1 MDLSRRRFL
10 KVAGVAGTAV
20 AAARPRPAG
29 ATTLPRHASGRAMLV
44 DTTRCLGCRACEA
57 ACSEANGL
65 PEPAMTADIAALAA
79 PRTTDQR
86 TFTVVNGF
94 DNPREPGATRF
105 VKRQCMHCVE
115 PACAS
120 ACLTKALEK
129 TVEGPVVYHKDR
141 CLGCRYC
148 MVACPFDVPKYE
160 YDKAHPYVMK
170 CSFCAERQKEGQL
183 PACAEVCPGGA
194 LQAGTRDELLDIARQ
209 RVYQNPDRYVH
220 HIYGEHEVGGTSWL
234 YITDVPF
241 EKLGF
246 NTGLATTPYSA
257 LTQGALSA
265 VPFIIT
271 LWPPLLMGL
280 YTFARRRDE
289 VRESENGTNGT
300 NGSNGTNGRL
310 AACETRALPTG
321 GTNGRDHA
329 RE

>member
-1 MDLSRRRFL
+1 MDLSRRRFF
-10 KVAGVAGTAV
+10 KVAGATGAAV
-20 AAARPRPAG
+20 VVARPRG
-29 ATTLPRHASGRAMLV
+29 ARARTLPRHANGRAMLV

-65 PEPAMTADIAALAA
+65 PEPAMAGDPAVFNKTR
-79 PRTTDQR
+79 PTDER
-86 TFTVVNGF
+86 TFTVVNAF
-94 DNPREPGATRF
+94 DNPRQPGETRF

-129 TVEGPVVYHKDR
+129 TETGPVVYHKDR

-148 MVACPFDVPKYE
+148 MVACPFEVPKYE
-160 YDKAHPYVMK
+160 YAKANPYVMK
-170 CSFCAERQKEGQL
+170 CTFCAERQKAGKL

-194 LQAGTRDELLDIARQ
+194 LQAGTREELLDVARL
-209 RVYQNPDRYVH
+209 RIYQEPDRYVH

-246 NTGLATTPYSA
+246 DTNLGQNPYSA
-257 LTQGALSA
+257 LTQTALSA
-265 VPFIIT
+265 VPLVIT

-280 YTFARRRDE
+280 YTFSKRCDEVAGAEDGEERDE
-289 VRESENGTNGT
+289 
-300 NGSNGTNGRL
+300 
-310 AACETRALPTG
+310 
-321 GTNGRDHA
+321 
-329 RE
+329 